1 MLRGSDLRSIFFIFL
16 LFMIGGCAKTA
27 PEKIDEAIDLAL
39 TYLTQEQCQK
49 AIDVLEDVGPDSDNP
64 IYLQVLASAYACRAG
79 YNEITFLSTDIPT
92 ITSAPATFMKSLTK
106 LSLSAETEANSD
118 SYNDL
123 LAAMNSLLYIDNN
136 QPSYA
141 ARVSKFGARK
151 AGDMGVQALFMGL
164 TQLGKFINFYGNV
177 DTNGTKGAGPANT
190 NEQGATPSNCF
201 LEYTEARSIAAL
213 GALAGTCDDMS
224 SDNGHPD
231 LSFAPASLAA
241 TKKKMCQGLVLVT
254 NLIDILE
261 NINLPNN
268 SSYGSITALS
278 GTVSTFKTS
287 IIAADAT
294 LETLLDTTSQSTCET
309 LVANATEFDNL
320 QYIYA
325 LLFEV
330 GLP

>member
-1 MLRGSDLRSIFFIFL
+1 LRSILFIFL
-16 LFMIGGCAKTA
+16 TFTLISCAKTA

-39 TYLTQEQCQK
+39 TYLTQEKCQK
-49 AIDVLEDVGPDSDNP
+49 AIDVLEDVGPDTDNP
-64 IYLQVLASAYACRAG
+64 VYLQVLASAYACRGG
-79 YNEITFLSTDIPT
+79 YNEITFLSTDIPA
-92 ITSAPATFMKSLTK
+92 INSAAATFMKSLSK
-106 LSLSAETEANSD
+106 LTLSPETAADSD

-123 LAAMNSLLYIDNN
+123 LASMNTLLYVDDN

-141 ARVSKFGARK
+141 ARVTKYGARK
-151 AGDMGVQALFMGL
+151 AGDMGVQTLFLGL
-164 TQLGKFINFYGNV
+164 AQLGKFINFYGNV
-177 DTNGTKGAGPANT
+177 DSSGTKGAGAANT
-190 NEQGATPSNCF
+190 DEQGATPSNCF

-213 GALAGTCDDMS
+213 GVLGGTCDDMS
-224 SDNGHPD
+224 SDNGHPN
-231 LSFAPASLAA
+231 LSFAPASLTA

-261 NINLPNN
+261 NITLPAN
-268 SSYGSITALS
+268 SSYGSITSLPT
-278 GTVSTFKTS
+278 TVSAFKSS

-294 LETLLDTTSQSTCET
+294 LETLLETTSQTTCET
-309 LVANATEFDNL
+309 LVAGATEFDNL